1 MDGYKGGI
9 GILIPTGISIELG
22 RDKEVKT
29 RAQLFD
35 DILSHVQNINDKA
48 YKATRTNAVFFSKG
62 GKKEKVLIRTIS
74 SGYTGYSLN
83 NGWDGYAL
91 FFERSDKGEVKEV
104 NIAGE
109 RYKVVLTSPEEYKKI
124 VDSSNNGKYSG
135 TPDKDN
141 IGKVL
146 GEEEFKAFFGKE
158 D

>member
-9 GILIPTGISIELG
+9 GILIPTSISIELG
-22 RDKEVKT
+22 RDKDVKA

-35 DILSHVQNINDKA
+35 AILLHVQKINDTAHKA
-48 YKATRTNAVFFSKG
+48 LRTNAVFFSKG
-62 GKKEKVLIRTIS
+62 GKEEKVLIRTIS
-74 SGYTGYSLN
+74 SGYTGYSLDT
-83 NGWDGYAL
+83 GWDGYAL
-91 FFERSDKGEVKEV
+91 FFERSDEGKV
-104 NIAGE
+104 NIAGK
-109 RYKVVLTSPEEYKKI
+109 RYKVVLTSPDEYKKI

-146 GEEEFKAFFGKE
+146 GEEEFKAFFRKE

>member
-9 GILIPTGISIELG
+9 GILIPTSISIELG
-22 RDKEVKT
+22 RDKDVKA
-29 RAQLFD
+29 RANLFD
-35 DILSHVQNINDKA
+35 AILLHVKNINDKA

-83 NGWDGYAL
+83 TGWDGYAL
-91 FFERSDKGEVKEV
+91 FFERSDEGKV

-109 RYKVVLTSPEEYKKI
+109 MYKVVLTDPDEYKKI

-141 IGKVL
+141 IGTVL
-146 GEEEFKAFFGKE
+146 GEEEFKAFFRKE